1 MNILFMI
8 FFVKNNW
15 FNTLNSESGSKCSV
29 DLGKGTFRRNVPL
42 ISTEN
47 FGSVVFKVL
56 SKNRGRIPW
65 KFVRNPPLKSKEVLK
80 YRFKGDFRRN
90 RRKIPVPSVLKYGL
104 WLCCLPF
111 FCLLCIVIFINN
123 VYACIIRIIRRRQW
137 K

>member
-1 MNILFMI
+1 MTENFEFYMKRKLRLHSTWIYYLWF

-80 YRFKGDFRRN
+80 YGFKGGFRRN
-90 RRKIPVPSVLKYGL
+90 RRKIPVPSVLKYRLSMFEG
-104 WLCCLPF
+104 F
-111 FCLLCIVIFINN
+111 KI
-123 VYACIIRIIRRRQW
+123 
-137 K
+137 